1 LKQDRSWTNI
11 VFISVSNGR
20 GMSESSESMADN
32 EYDVVIAGG
41 GIAGL
46 TAGLLCAR
54 AGRKIRVLTGPA
66 LGGHLLSIER
76 IDGYPGFPDG
86 VPGYELCPM
95 VQEQAAGAGAEFDAA
110 TVTSIGAHEE
120 RWRLTT
126 GGGDLWARTV
136 VIATGTTTRTLGIP
150 GEERL
155 RGKGVSHCASCD
167 APLMRGRVVG
177 VVGGGDSA
185 LQEALTLAQHAARVI
200 VLHRGTVF
208 SAQAAY
214 RQRVREQPK
223 IEIRFDTIVEDVV
236 GNGGLKSVRTRTISD
251 GKTADLELAG
261 LFVYVGLEPATAW
274 LNGLT
279 DLDPSGRIPTDNAMR
294 CRQPGLF
301 AAGTVRSA
309 SAGRAAAAA
318 GDGAT
323 AAIAADW
330 YLKDGVWPS

>member
-1 LKQDRSWTNI
+1 
-11 VFISVSNGR
+11 
-20 GMSESSESMADN
+20 MSDN
-32 EYDVVIAGG
+32 DYDVVIAGG

-54 AGRKIRVLTGPA
+54 AGRKTRVLTGPA

-86 VPGYELCPM
+86 IPGYELCPM
-95 VQEQAAGAGAEFDAA
+95 VQEQAAAEGAEIEAA
-110 TVTSIGAHEE
+110 TAAGLGAHEG
-120 RWRLTT
+120 RWRVTT
-126 GGGDLWARTV
+126 GEGDLWSRTV
-136 VIATGTTTRTLGIP
+136 VIAAGTTSKTLGIP

-167 APLMRGRVVG
+167 APLMRARVVG

-200 VLHRGTVF
+200 VLHRGPAL
-208 SAQAAY
+208 SGQAAY
-214 RQRVREQPK
+214 CRRVREHPK
-223 IEIRFDTIVEDVV
+223 IEIRFATIVEEILGD
-236 GNGGLKSVRTRTISD
+236 GGLTGVRTRNVSD
-251 GKTADLELAG
+251 GGLADLELAG
-261 LFVYVGLEPATAW
+261 LFVYVGLAPATAW
-274 LNGLT
+274 LNPLI
-279 DLDPSGRIPTDNAMR
+279 DLDPSGRIPTDSAMR
-294 CRQPGLF
+294 CRQAGLF

-323 AAIAADW
+323 AAVAADR